1 MHYALIQII
10 DRRPEAISQLLSM
23 YVDKWPTVSRPKC
36 SIDKIYLWKN
46 GLVIDNYEYV
56 LSLHVPR
63 NMYYCLAAKK
73 AIFKYTRNY
82 SELDDSIV
90 GRL

>member
-63 NMYYCLAAKK
+63 NSTTAWLLRKRYLSTLETTLNLT
-73 AIFKYTRNY
+73 IQ
-82 SELDDSIV
+82 L
-90 GRL
+90 